1 MDKQKI
7 KTELKKLLRMEDE
20 LLRKFA
26 TQGHSV
32 SDKQLRFVCGK
43 IFEISDLILRLQ
55 NALAEIE
62 NER

>member
-26 TQGHSV
+26 LEGRSV

-43 IFEISDLILRLQ
+43 IFEISDLILRLEK
-55 NALAEIE
+55 ALAEIE